1 MKAVV
6 DIETDALNATKIH
19 CIVAQNYYT
28 GQTWQWV
35 GDGCKRFPEWA
46 RGVDEFIMHNGLRK
60 VLTRHSMM

>member
-46 RGVDEFIMHNGLRK
+46 RGVDEFIMHNG
-60 VLTRHSMM
+60 